1 MKRFKTTVA
10 AALTAVAL
18 LGSLGFT
25 AACGPEDAAE
35 PAAQA
40 YVSPYD
46 WSGLERSGDRLAFRE
61 NGEVRSQLGVDV
73 SDHQGAIDW
82 SAVASEGV
90 DFAFVR
96 VGNRGYT
103 EGALYADARY
113 AENIDNATSAGL
125 DVGAYFFSQAV
136 TVEEAREEAEFVLR
150 LLAGRYLALPV
161 AYDHEPVADG
171 AGRANNMDRE
181 TLTACAR
188 AFCERLEQGGYG
200 TMIYG
205 NSGDMAR
212 YDRAD
217 LGGRPVWFAEYDAA
231 QPHAQFDFAIWQYT
245 NGGSVAG
252 PFQNCV
258 VSAGAKTGTAQIGG
272 SMKNGVFV
280 AFAPYDEPEI
290 AVALVLEKADAGA
303 VLATTA
309 VDIINAYFDRE
320 DTASIL
326 PENQLIP

>member
-18 LGSLGFT
+18 LGSLGFM

-82 SAVASEGV
+82 SAVASDGV

-103 EGALYADARY
+103 EGALYADTRY

-136 TVEEAREEAEFVLR
+136 SVEEAREEAEFVLR
-150 LLAGRYLALPV
+150 LLAGRYLA
-161 AYDHEPVADG
+161 
-171 AGRANNMDRE
+171 
-181 TLTACAR
+181 
-188 AFCERLEQGGYG
+188 
-200 TMIYG
+200 
-205 NSGDMAR
+205 R

-231 QPHAQFDFAIWQYT
+231 EPHAQFDFAIWQYT

-252 PFQNCV
+252 
-258 VSAGAKTGTAQIGG
+258 I
-272 SMKNGVFV
+272 
-280 AFAPYDEPEI
+280 D
-290 AVALVLEKADAGA
+290 
-303 VLATTA
+303 TA
-309 VDIINAYFDRE
+309 VDLNLL
-320 DTASIL
+320 L
-326 PENQLIP
+326 PPAK

>member
-18 LGSLGFT
+18 LGSLGFM

-61 NGEVRSQLGVDV
+61 NGEVRSQFGVDV

-82 SAVASEGV
+82 SAVASDGV

-217 LGGRPVWFAEYDAA
+217 LGGRPVWFAEYDAPSRTRSSTSPSGSTPTA
-231 QPHAQFDFAIWQYT
+231 APWQASTPPSTSTCCCRPRSKTRPWHVHRFVIHWPSLFARNHEEHARWLVAFSAKSLSRFAIHPCAAR
-245 NGGSVAG
+245 SR
-252 PFQNCV
+252 
-258 VSAGAKTGTAQIGG
+258 
-272 SMKNGVFV
+272 
-280 AFAPYDEPEI
+280 
-290 AVALVLEKADAGA
+290 
-303 VLATTA
+303 
-309 VDIINAYFDRE
+309 NA
-320 DTASIL
+320 
-326 PENQLIP
+326 

>member
-150 LLAGRYLALPV
+150 LPAGRYLALPV

-200 TMIYG
+200 TMIL
-205 NSGDMAR
+205 S
-212 YDRAD
+212 
-217 LGGRPVWFAEYDAA
+217 
-231 QPHAQFDFAIWQYT
+231 
-245 NGGSVAG
+245 
-252 PFQNCV
+252 
-258 VSAGAKTGTAQIGG
+258 
-272 SMKNGVFV
+272 
-280 AFAPYDEPEI
+280 
-290 AVALVLEKADAGA
+290 
-303 VLATTA
+303 
-309 VDIINAYFDRE
+309 
-320 DTASIL
+320 
-326 PENQLIP
+326 LIHI

>member
-18 LGSLGFT
+18 LGSLGFR

-61 NGEVRSQLGVDV
+61 NGEVRSQFGVDV

-82 SAVASEGV
+82 SAVASDGV

-150 LLAGRYLALPV
+150 LAVTWRCPWRTTTS
-161 AYDHEPVADG
+161 PSP
-171 AGRANNMDRE
+171 
-181 TLTACAR
+181 TAR
-188 AFCERLEQGGYG
+188 AVR
-200 TMIYG
+200 TTWTAKR
-205 NSGDMAR
+205 SPRAR
-212 YDRAD
+212 GRSASVSSRAAT
-217 LGGRPVWFAEYDAA
+217 GR
-231 QPHAQFDFAIWQYT
+231 
-245 NGGSVAG
+245 
-252 PFQNCV
+252 
-258 VSAGAKTGTAQIGG
+258 
-272 SMKNGVFV
+272 
-280 AFAPYDEPEI
+280 
-290 AVALVLEKADAGA
+290 
-303 VLATTA
+303 
-309 VDIINAYFDRE
+309 
-320 DTASIL
+320 
-326 PENQLIP
+326 

>member
-82 SAVASEGV
+82 SAVASDGV

-103 EGALYADARY
+103 EGALYADTRY

-136 TVEEAREEAEFVLR
+136 SVEEAREEAEFVLR

-171 AGRANNMDRE
+171 AGRANN
-181 TLTACAR
+181 
-188 AFCERLEQGGYG
+188 
-200 TMIYG
+200 
-205 NSGDMAR
+205 
-212 YDRAD
+212 
-217 LGGRPVWFAEYDAA
+217 
-231 QPHAQFDFAIWQYT
+231 
-245 NGGSVAG
+245 
-252 PFQNCV
+252 
-258 VSAGAKTGTAQIGG
+258 
-272 SMKNGVFV
+272 
-280 AFAPYDEPEI
+280 
-290 AVALVLEKADAGA
+290 
-303 VLATTA
+303 
-309 VDIINAYFDRE
+309 
-320 DTASIL
+320 
-326 PENQLIP
+326 

>member
-18 LGSLGFT
+18 LGSLGFI

-73 SDHQGAIDW
+73 SDHQGSIDW
-82 SAVASEGV
+82 SAVASDGV

-103 EGALYADARY
+103 EGALYADTRY

-136 TVEEAREEAEFVLR
+136 SVEEAREEAEFVLR

-171 AGRANNMDRE
+171 AGTTPPSRTRSS
-181 TLTACAR
+181 TSPSGSTPTAAPWQASAPPSTSTCCCRPRSKTRPWHVHRFVIHWPSLFAR
-188 AFCERLEQGGYG
+188 NHEEHARWLVAFSAKSLSR
-200 TMIYG
+200 
-205 NSGDMAR
+205 
-212 YDRAD
+212 
-217 LGGRPVWFAEYDAA
+217 
-231 QPHAQFDFAIWQYT
+231 FAIHPCAAR
-245 NGGSVAG
+245 SR
-252 PFQNCV
+252 
-258 VSAGAKTGTAQIGG
+258 
-272 SMKNGVFV
+272 
-280 AFAPYDEPEI
+280 
-290 AVALVLEKADAGA
+290 
-303 VLATTA
+303 
-309 VDIINAYFDRE
+309 NA
-320 DTASIL
+320 
-326 PENQLIP
+326 

>member
-82 SAVASEGV
+82 SAVASDGV

-103 EGALYADARY
+103 EGALYADTRY

-136 TVEEAREEAEFVLR
+136 SVEEAREEAEFVLR

-188 AFCERLEQGGYG
+188 AFCERLEQGGYSSP
-200 TMIYG
+200 TI
-205 NSGDMAR
+205 R
-212 YDRAD
+212 KKCLR
-217 LGGRPVWFAEYDAA
+217 
-231 QPHAQFDFAIWQYT
+231 
-245 NGGSVAG
+245 
-252 PFQNCV
+252 
-258 VSAGAKTGTAQIGG
+258 
-272 SMKNGVFV
+272 
-280 AFAPYDEPEI
+280 
-290 AVALVLEKADAGA
+290 
-303 VLATTA
+303 
-309 VDIINAYFDRE
+309 
-320 DTASIL
+320 
-326 PENQLIP
+326 

>member
-18 LGSLGFT
+18 LGSLGFM

-82 SAVASEGV
+82 SAVASDGV

-103 EGALYADARY
+103 EGALYADTRY

-136 TVEEAREEAEFVLR
+136 SVEEAREEAEFVLR

-231 QPHAQFDFAIWQYT
+231 EPHAQFDFAIWQYT

-252 PFQNCV
+252 
-258 VSAGAKTGTAQIGG
+258 IG
-272 SMKNGVFV
+272 
-280 AFAPYDEPEI
+280 
-290 AVALVLEKADAGA
+290 
-303 VLATTA
+303 TA
-309 VDIINAYFDRE
+309 VDLNLL
-320 DTASIL
+320 L
-326 PENQLIP
+326 PPAK

>member
-82 SAVASEGV
+82 SAVASDGV

-103 EGALYADARY
+103 EGALYADTRY

-136 TVEEAREEAEFVLR
+136 SVEEAREEAEFVLR

-171 AGRANNMDRE
+171 AGRANNMDPRNAHRVRAGVLR
-181 TLTACAR
+181 TPRAGRLRDDDLRQQRRYGALRPRRSGRASRLVRRVRRRPAAR
-188 AFCERLEQGGYG
+188 AVRLRHLAVHQRRFRGRHRHRRRPQPSAAAREVKPALG
-200 TMIYG
+200 TFI
-205 NSGDMAR
+205 
-212 YDRAD
+212 
-217 LGGRPVWFAEYDAA
+217 
-231 QPHAQFDFAIWQYT
+231 
-245 NGGSVAG
+245 GS
-252 PFQNCV
+252 
-258 VSAGAKTGTAQIGG
+258 
-272 SMKNGVFV
+272 
-280 AFAPYDEPEI
+280 
-290 AVALVLEKADAGA
+290 
-303 VLATTA
+303 
-309 VDIINAYFDRE
+309 
-320 DTASIL
+320 
-326 PENQLIP
+326 